1 LSYCPSDGHG
11 KEAIIV
17 RAHTLDA
24 EGALGLTGEF
34 ARSELR
40 TFAHKADL
48 PHDKATDFDPNR
60 KYR

>member
-1 LSYCPSDGHG
+1 
-11 KEAIIV
+11 
-17 RAHTLDA
+17 
-24 EGALGLTGEF
+24 
-34 ARSELR
+34 LR